1 MNEIKPIL
9 RWPGAK
15 WRIAKWIASYFPE
28 HGTYLEPFFGSGAVF
43 FTKPPSGSETINDID
58 NNIVNLFKV
67 CRDNPKKLARKIAMT
82 PYSRAEYIFCRNN
95 YKDDSCDDIE
105 RARRY
110 VVAVW
115 QGFGG
120 KTYQEVSWAHDRTNS
135 VFRPKYWAELPD
147 RILNILGR
155 LKMAQIE
162 NKNAIELIDMYN
174 RKNCLIYAD
183 PPYLKETRSNLH
195 YEYEMGE
202 IDEHKKLLEVLL
214 HHKGP
219 VVVSSYTNKLYDKW
233 LVLENGWDKKT
244 IKVQANAG
252 KSTLECIYLNRMC
265 DIEIS
270 LF

>member
-1 MNEIKPIL
+1 
-9 RWPGAK
+9 
-15 WRIAKWIASYFPE
+15 
-28 HGTYLEPFFGSGAVF
+28 
-43 FTKPPSGSETINDID
+43 
-58 NNIVNLFKV
+58 
-67 CRDNPKKLARKIAMT
+67 
-82 PYSRAEYIFCRNN
+82 
-95 YKDDSCDDIE
+95 
-105 RARRY
+105 
-110 VVAVW
+110 
-115 QGFGG
+115 
-120 KTYQEVSWAHDRTNS
+120 
-135 VFRPKYWAELPD
+135 
-147 RILNILGR
+147 
-155 LKMAQIE
+155 MAQIE

-195 YEYEMGE
+195 YEYEMGK

-219 VVVSSYTNKLYDKW
+219 VVVSSYTNKLYDEW

>member
-1 MNEIKPIL
+1 
-9 RWPGAK
+9 
-15 WRIAKWIASYFPE
+15 
-28 HGTYLEPFFGSGAVF
+28 
-43 FTKPPSGSETINDID
+43 
-58 NNIVNLFKV
+58 
-67 CRDNPKKLARKIAMT
+67 
-82 PYSRAEYIFCRNN
+82 
-95 YKDDSCDDIE
+95 
-105 RARRY
+105 
-110 VVAVW
+110 
-115 QGFGG
+115 
-120 KTYQEVSWAHDRTNS
+120 
-135 VFRPKYWAELPD
+135 
-147 RILNILGR
+147 
-155 LKMAQIE
+155 MAQIE

-219 VVVSSYTNKLYDKW
+219 VVVSSYTNKLYDEW